1 MREQVLATGKRI
13 VVKIGSSLVA
23 SSQGGLRIDRIHR
36 LAQELGALQTQS
48 RQIIIVSSG
57 AIVAGLSHLAIAS
70 YPTELPLQQ
79 AAAAVGQ
86 SRLMRAYE
94 TAFEETRHKIAQVL
108 LTHQD
113 LADRRRFLNARH
125 TLITLIQLGV
135 IPIINE
141 NDTVAIDEIRFGD
154 NDTLAGQVAH
164 LVDANLLVIL
174 SDVDGLYSQDPHLN
188 PSADLIPLVST
199 ITKDIDDL
207 AGASR
212 TQSSRGGMV
221 TKIRAAKQAGRFGV
235 PTLLL
240 NGETP
245 NALVEVLE
253 GKPGGT
259 FFASDQSPLTSRKQW
274 IAFTLRPKGELLLDE
289 GAVTALTLR
298 GKSLLPSGILD
309 IKGTFLTGD
318 PITCATRE
326 GVAFAQGLTN
336 YSAETLQRIK
346 GKKTSEIRQLLGSL
360 EYEEVIHRDN
370 LVLTE
375 QRGS

>member
-1 MREQVLATGKRI
+1 MREQVLGACKRV

-23 SSQGGLRIDRIHR
+23 SSKGGLRIDRIHR
-36 LAQELGALQTQS
+36 LAQELSAVQAQN
-48 RQIIIVSSG
+48 RQIVVVSSG

-94 TAFEETRHKIAQVL
+94 TAFEENTNKIAQVL

-164 LVDANLLVIL
+164 LVDADLLVIL
-174 SDVDGLYSQDPHLN
+174 SDVNGLYSQDPHLN
-188 PSADLIPLVST
+188 PSAELIPLVST
-199 ITKDIDDL
+199 ITKDIEDL
-207 AGASR
+207 AGSSR
-212 TQSSRGGMV
+212 TQASRGGMI

-245 NALVEVLE
+245 NALGEVME

-259 FFASDQSPLTSRKQW
+259 FFASDQAPLTSRKQW
-274 IAFTLRPKGELLLDE
+274 IAYTLRPKGELLLDE
-289 GAVTALTLR
+289 GAVAALTLR

-336 YSAETLQRIK
+336 YSAEMLQRIK
-346 GKKTSEIRQLLGSL
+346 GKKTSEIRGLLGSL

-370 LVLTE
+370 LVLT
-375 QRGS
+375 S

>member
-1 MREQVLATGKRI
+1 MREQVLAACKRV

-36 LAQELGALQTQS
+36 LAQELSALQAQN
-48 RQIIIVSSG
+48 RQIVVVSSG
-57 AIVAGLSHLAIAS
+57 AIVAGLSHLGIAS

-94 TAFEETRHKIAQVL
+94 MAFEENTNKIAQVL

-164 LVDANLLVIL
+164 LVDADLLVIL
-174 SDVDGLYSQDPHLN
+174 SDVNGLYSQDPHLN
-188 PSADLIPLVST
+188 PTAELIPLVSS
-199 ITKDIDDL
+199 ITKDIEDV
-207 AGASR
+207 AGSSR
-212 TQSSRGGMV
+212 TQVSRGGMI

-245 NALVEVLE
+245 NVLGEVLE

-259 FFASDQSPLTSRKQW
+259 FFSSDQSPLTSRKQW
-274 IAFTLRPKGELLLDE
+274 IAYTLRPKGELLLDE
-289 GAVTALTLR
+289 GAVAALTLR

-309 IKGTFLTGD
+309 IQGTFLTGD
-318 PITCATRE
+318 PITCATQK
-326 GVAFAQGLTN
+326 GVVFAQGLTN

-346 GKKTSEIRQLLGSL
+346 GKKTSEIRELLGSL

-375 QRGS
+375 QLIS

>member
-1 MREQVLATGKRI
+1 MREQVLAACKRI

-23 SSQGGLRIDRIHR
+23 SSTGGLHRERIHR
-36 LAQELGALQTQS
+36 LAQELGALQSQN
-48 RQIIIVSSG
+48 RQIVIVSSG
-57 AIVAGLSHLAIAS
+57 AIVAGLAHLDMAK

-94 TAFEETRHKIAQVL
+94 IAFEETHNKIAQVL

-113 LADRRRFLNARH
+113 LTDRRRFLNARH

-174 SDVDGLYSQDPHLN
+174 SDVNGLYRQDPRLN
-188 PSADLIPLVST
+188 PAAELIPLVST
-199 ITKDIDDL
+199 ITKDIEGL
-207 AGASR
+207 AGVSR

-245 NALVEVLE
+245 DSLNDVLN

-259 FFASDQSPLTSRKQW
+259 FFTSDQFPLTSRKQW
-274 IAFTLRPKGELLLDE
+274 IAYTLRPKGEVWIDE
-289 GAVTALTLR
+289 GAVAALTLR
-298 GKSLLPSGILD
+298 GKSLLPSGVID
-309 IKGTFLTGD
+309 IKGTFFSGD
-318 PITCATRE
+318 AITCATPE
-326 GVAFAQGLTN
+326 GIAFAQGLTN
-336 YSAETLQRIK
+336 YSAEMLQRIK

-370 LVLTE
+370 LVLT
-375 QRGS
+375 

>member
-1 MREQVLATGKRI
+1 M
-13 VVKIGSSLVA
+13 A
-23 SSQGGLRIDRIHR
+23 SSQGGLRLDRINR
-36 LAQELGALQTQS
+36 LAQELGTLQAQD
-48 RQIIIVSSG
+48 RQIVVVSSG
-57 AIVAGLSHLAIAS
+57 AIVAGISHLAISS

-94 TAFEETRHKIAQVL
+94 MAFEETKNKIAQIL

-113 LADRRRFLNARH
+113 LSDRRRFLNARH
-125 TLITLIQLGV
+125 TLNTLIQLGV

-154 NDTLAGQVAH
+154 NDTLAGEVAH
-164 LVDANLLVIL
+164 LVDADLLVIL
-174 SDVDGLYSQDPHLN
+174 SDVNGLYSQDPHLN
-188 PSADLIPLVST
+188 PSAQLIPLVAAV
-199 ITKDIDDL
+199 TKDIEDL
-207 AGASR
+207 AGSSR
-212 TQSSRGGMV
+212 TQASRGGMV

-245 NALVEVLE
+245 SALGEVLN

-274 IAFTLRPKGELLLDE
+274 IAYTLRPKGELRLDE
-289 GAVTALTLR
+289 GAVAALTLR
-298 GKSLLPSGILD
+298 GKSLLPSGILG
-309 IKGTFLTGD
+309 ITGIFLTGD
-318 PITCATRE
+318 PITCSTRE
-326 GVAFAQGLTN
+326 GIPFAQGLTN
-336 YSAETLQRIK
+336 YSAETLNRIK
-346 GKKTSEIRQLLGSL
+346 GKKTSDIRQLLGSL

-375 QRGS
+375 PQAS